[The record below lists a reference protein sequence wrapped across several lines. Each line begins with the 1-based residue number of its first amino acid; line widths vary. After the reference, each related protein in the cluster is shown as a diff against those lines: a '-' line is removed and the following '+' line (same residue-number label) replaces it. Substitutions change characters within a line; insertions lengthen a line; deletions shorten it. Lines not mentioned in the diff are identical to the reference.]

1 MSGDGHSGDT
11 MKKSVG
17 AYSLIA
23 LVAAGALGAT
33 VYLRQ
38 QSMPSESVVAKTVEP
53 AQPAEPVAKVEP
65 PKSVEEKPAEQVAVA
80 PSPEVKAPAPETAP
94 NAAVSPADEPVAVK
108 PAEQVN
114 APNERPAPIMPSFD
128 TVRIEPS
135 GEAIIA
141 GRAEPDADVTV
152 KWNGNVVGT
161 TKANQDG
168 AFVLVPAKP
177 LKTGTGAMV
186 IEMSKNGNVVLSEGS
201 VIVAVKE
208 GAQAM
213 VAKVDPVAPT
223 DVVQSG
229 ADADAPKD
237 LQLTAVDYDSE
248 GNIVFSGTA
257 KPGSVVRFYVDTV
270 PTGEGIADDAGK
282 WSFKGSNAV
291 APGTHSLRADAVDA
305 TGKVTSRIEM
315 PFLREAPAT
324 VAAAQVAAAEPEP
337 APVTRAVVAAP
348 KAADAPPAAE
358 APLAEVPAAPAAE
371 APKDVVVAATPA
383 PPAAVVKDESPR
395 KLVIQPGN
403 NLWKLSREV
412 YGKGRMYTVIYK
424 ANRNQ
429 VKNPNRIYP
438 GQILTAPKMK

>member
-1 MSGDGHSGDT
+1 
-11 MKKSVG
+11 MKKSVA

-23 LVAAGALGAT
+23 LAAAGVLGTT

-38 QSMPSESVVAKTVEP
+38 LQMTADL
-53 AQPAEPVAKVEP
+53 
-65 PKSVEEKPAEQVAVA
+65 AV
-80 PSPEVKAPAPETAP
+80 
-94 NAAVSPADEPVAVK
+94 VK
-108 PAEQVN
+108 PAEPIAKVE
-114 APNERPAPIMPSFD
+114 APKVVEAAPTQQQAAVEPAPVPEAKIEVAEPEPQVAVKSPEPAPVAPPTEVPRQAEAPAGPVMVLPSFD

-135 GEAIIA
+135 GDAIIA

-161 TKANQDG
+161 TKANQEG
-168 AFVLVPAKP
+168 AFVLVPEKP
-177 LKTGTGAMV
+177 LTSGTGAMI
-186 IEMSKNGNVVLSEGS
+186 IEMSKNGNVVTSEGS

-223 DVVQSG
+223 EVVQSG
-229 ADADAPKD
+229 AEADAPKD
-237 LQLTAVDYDSE
+237 LQLTAVDYDSQ

-257 KPGSVVRFYVDTV
+257 KPGSIVRFYVDTM
-270 PTGEGIADDAGK
+270 PAGEGKADDAGR
-282 WSFKGSNAV
+282 WSFKGSSAV
-291 APGTHSLRADAVDA
+291 APGTHGLRADAVDA
-305 TGKVTSRIEM
+305 TGKVVSRIEM

-324 VAAAQVAAAEPEP
+324 VAEAQVAAAEPEAAP
-337 APVTRAVVAAP
+337 ATRTVVAE
-348 KAADAPPAAE
+348 PPAAE
-358 APLAEVPAAPAAE
+358 PAPAPAAE
-371 APKDVVVAATPA
+371 APVVPKVEEPKAVVVAVTPEAA
-383 PPAAVVKDESPR
+383 PPVVKEEGPR

-412 YGKGRMYTVIYK
+412 YGKGRMYTVIFK
-424 ANRNQ
+424 ANRDQ